1 MIKGPVLP
9 YPEEHPLAM
18 VRAQQKTTPKAVAVV
33 RGSSTSLAYRD
44 LDTSSLQALV
54 RSIDPK
60 MTARHELYNPASID
74 DPLYLT
80 RSSGST
86 GPSKAVLRTGRNVV
100 SRLAWE
106 VHEGNQLIMPL
117 NSGLPHLLVALI
129 QGKTCY
135 MLEPGTLDEMTSGI
149 LAAPVSEMTILPQ
162 FIGAILGRK
171 AKLAGVKTVT
181 SLGAPLSDELASQ
194 FRAAYP
200 AITLRNGYG
209 STEAGYVMFDGQP
222 VANAVVSIR
231 NGLLTASG
239 PGVAYGYGY
248 ERLRFVGLFHS
259 KDKAREAN
267 GKIELLGRA

>member
-1 MIKGPVLP
+1 MIKGPVVS

-18 VRAQQKTTPKAVAVV
+18 VRAQQKATPKSVAAV

-44 LDTSSLQALV
+44 LDTSSLQALI

-80 RSSGST
+80 ISSGST
-86 GPSKAVLRTGRNVV
+86 GPSKEVLRTGRNVV

-239 PGVAYGYGY
+239 PGVAYGY
-248 ERLRFVGLFHS
+248 ERLRFVGIFHS